1 LLGVLDRC
9 NQLFIPFV
17 RQVVVDDEQRM
28 DYSRNPE
35 GQGKNN
41 TEYGLDWFAA

>member
-35 GQGKNN
+35 CQRQYNAEN
-41 TEYGLDWFAA
+41 GLDWFAA